1 VIVEQNA
8 QSNLISIVIPVFNE
22 VESLRELH
30 QKITEVFQNTDY
42 SIELFFVDDGSR
54 DGSYEVEL
62 QLAQEHPNISV
73 IRFPVNQGKAAALNE
88 GFAAAKGEYIATI
101 DADLQDDP
109 QAILPMIEL
118 SKNEKYDLVSGWK
131 QKRQDRFIKKS
142 TSRVFNFTSR
152 LLTGIRLHDMNNGLK
167 VYRAVVVKSLDLY
180 GELHRFIPVLAKIE
194 GFTSGELKV
203 RHFPRKYGVTKYGAS
218 RFYKGFLD
226 LLTVLFTAKFLRR
239 PMHFFGLWGI
249 ISVSIGLLAEI
260 YLLIIKFAC
269 HEPFQRHVALLLF
282 GVLLIV
288 FGMQFFSLGLIGEM
302 IAHYYKPK
310 TK

>member
-1 VIVEQNA
+1 VEHNA
-8 QSNLISIVIPVFNE
+8 QSNLVSIVIPVFNE

-30 QKITEVFQNTDY
+30 QKITAAFQGTDY
-42 SIELFFVDDGSR
+42 LLELIFVDDGSR
-54 DGSYEVEL
+54 DGSYAAEF
-62 QLAQEHPNISV
+62 QLSQEYPNVSV
-73 IRFPVNQGKAAALNE
+73 IRFPVNRGKAAALNE
-88 GFAAAKGEYIATI
+88 GFAAAKGAYIATI

-118 SKNEKYDLVSGWK
+118 IKNEKYDLVSGWK
-131 QKRQDRFIKKS
+131 QKRQDRFIKKC
-142 TSRVFNFTSR
+142 TSRLFNCTAR
-152 LLTGIRLHDMNNGLK
+152 LLTGVRLHDMNNGLK
-167 VYRAVVVKSLDLY
+167 VYKSVVAKSLNLY

-194 GFTSGELKV
+194 GFTSSELKV

-249 ISVSIGLLAEI
+249 IFVAIGLLAEI
-260 YLLIIKFAC
+260 YLLILKFAY
-269 HEPFQRHVALLLF
+269 HEPFQRHVALLVL

-302 IAHYYKPK
+302 IAYYHK
-310 TK
+310 TKNQ